1 MATITLSLVNKDGD
15 VLGTSTGDTLV
26 HLDTRYSEYQPGDIL
41 VLESDQ
47 DSIELEVQL
56 DESLPPSVIVLKGGR
71 FEFPIPFCADRDGY
85 PIQAFTGD
93 CHWGYARVLDPR
105 ERSNFRNLALNS
117 HDLMDQAAI
126 YPHAV
131 TNTGATNPRFIARNA
146 IDGTFQ
152 SIVDKYIKAE

>member
-71 FEFPIPFCADRDGY
+71 FEFPIPFV
-85 PIQAFTGD
+85 PIATVIPSRPSP
-93 CHWGYARVLDPR
+93 AT
-105 ERSNFRNLALNS
+105 A
-117 HDLMDQAAI
+117 
-126 YPHAV
+126 
-131 TNTGATNPRFIARNA
+131 TGATRAC
-146 IDGTFQ
+146 
-152 SIVDKYIKAE
+152 SIRASAPTSVTSP